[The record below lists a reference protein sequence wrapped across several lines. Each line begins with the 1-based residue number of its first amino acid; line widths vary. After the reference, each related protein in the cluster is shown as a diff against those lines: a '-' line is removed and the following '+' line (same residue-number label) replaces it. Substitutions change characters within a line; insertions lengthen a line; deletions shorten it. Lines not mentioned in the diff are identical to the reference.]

1 MNLTLTG
8 ADSQNRARSIH
19 AARNAH
25 LAKTERSP
33 FRRQPMPYLIVVTI
47 LWAFSF
53 SLIGQYLAGKV
64 DSDFAVLVRVAIAAL
79 VFVPLLRWRGLP
91 APLLRGFWLAGAL
104 QFGVT
109 YLCLYRSFSVLT
121 VPEVLLFTVLTPI
134 YVTLL
139 DDALERRFNRWAL
152 AAALVAVGGGVLI
165 RFQPLAGEYLTG
177 FLLLQVANASFAA
190 GQVLCR
196 RLLVRYPTEVPL
208 HRLFGHFFL
217 GALLLALP
225 SFLLFGDPGKLPQT
239 AVQWGVLAWMGFFAT
254 ALGMFW
260 WVKGSTRVDA
270 GTLAVMNEL
279 HVPAGL
285 LVNVLI
291 WNRDA
296 DLVRLSLG
304 GAVILASLLLLR
316 LGRAQR

>member
-1 MNLTLTG
+1 M
-8 ADSQNRARSIH
+8 R
-19 AARNAH
+19 H
-25 LAKTERSP
+25 L
-33 FRRQPMPYLIVVTI
+33 IIVTI

-53 SLIGQYLAGKV
+53 SLIGEYLAGKV
-64 DSDFAVLVRVAIAAL
+64 DSDFAVLLRVLIAAA
-79 VFVPLLRWRGLP
+79 VFLPFTVWRGLP
-91 APLLRGFWLAGAL
+91 SRLVAGFWLAGAL

-139 DDALERRFNRWAL
+139 DDALARRLNRWAL
-152 AAALVAVGGGVLI
+152 LAAAVAVGGGVII
-165 RFQPLAGEYLTG
+165 RFQPLEGEYLTG
-177 FLLLQVANASFAA
+177 FLLLQLANATFAA

-196 RLLVRYPTEVPL
+196 RLLQQYPVSQPL
-208 HRLFGHFFL
+208 HRFFGHFFL

-225 SFLLFGDPGKLPQT
+225 SYLIFGNPARLPHT
-239 AVQWGVLAWMGFFAT
+239 AMQWGVLVYMGLFAT
-254 ALGMFW
+254 ALGMYW
-260 WVKGSTRVDA
+260 WVKGSTRVSA
-270 GTLAVMNEL
+270 GTLAIMNEL

-296 DLVRLSLG
+296 DLPRLALG
-304 GAVILASLLLLR
+304 GTVILASLWINRWGRLR
-316 LGRAQR
+316 LSAPAAN